1 MRQGI
6 AEAVRWP
13 WVLQSSDKTLRQLE
27 QGARVHER
35 GSKVQFATRAEAF
48 HICPMIKDP
57 LSRLLRAWLATAIT
71 DGLFS
76 SVLSAVFYGSTV
88 ARLFQGVASTLL
100 GAAALQGG
108 TRTAL
113 IGVLMH
119 FGVALGWS
127 TVFLLIAANSSFIRR
142 VLTAPYG
149 AIRVAAVYGPCIWL
163 VMSLVVIPTLLHRPP
178 TINYRWWIQLI
189 GHIPF
194 VALPMVTMIRGGV
207 VRSGDDD

>member
-1 MRQGI
+1 
-6 AEAVRWP
+6 
-13 WVLQSSDKTLRQLE
+13 
-27 QGARVHER
+27 
-35 GSKVQFATRAEAF
+35 
-48 HICPMIKDP
+48 MIKDP
-57 LSRLLRAWLATAIT
+57 FSRLLRAGLLTAIT

-100 GAAALQGG
+100 GPAALQGG

-119 FGVALGWS
+119 FGVAFGWS
-127 TVFLLIAANSSFIRR
+127 TVFLLIAANSSFVRR

-149 AIRVAAVYGPCIWL
+149 VIRVASVYGPCIWL
-163 VMSLVVIPTLLHRPP
+163 VMSLVVIPTLLHRPA
-178 TINYRWWIQLI
+178 TINYRWWVQLI

-194 VALPMVTMIRGGV
+194 VAVPMVTMIRG
-207 VRSGDDD
+207 RPPLAALASG